1 MKHTLVIL
9 ALSFIFVHSAFGQD
23 FSNDK
28 AYIDKELDESIKAG
42 HYYDASDLMIIFAK
56 ELLKYGDT
64 ASSLEYQ
71 LRNCELVDNNLDY
84 YKENG
89 MTEEEYFSNWFVV
102 ISLEGWLGKRKES
115 EEHFFSVLSRINKE
129 SPKLLPFY
137 AYGLSFV
144 VNRCNDS
151 IYYDFI
157 YLLQNALDIIKEET
171 PSKELLNQYLIITR
185 SYYNFCFNNSFNG
198 VHYVYNRLPE
208 IKKWYYKNRGYID
221 GLNTDEYEDDIL
233 QYNLDYAEQLYHF
246 AGSISAQLNDLDYAN
261 NVYEE
266 EIDIIKP
273 LLKYNNKLSQ
283 KIAACYAHMSENSIN
298 KGDKVS
304 GKIYSDLTRDYL
316 YNYEENF
323 EYCDILSSLAYCYF
337 TIGNPRL
344 AAHYKFI
351 EIVTREKLGWHCSQS
366 FWSLYFLY
374 LNSMNDSKTVLKYQN
389 IALLA
394 PDKDSINSGLLI
406 RIGQAYS
413 DLMFENEQYG
423 DTAKWL
429 FQIADTIIT
438 IRRNN
443 PEKYGYNK
451 LESRSIYNAWAR
463 YYEKV
468 KEFDKAFYYYNK
480 ALNFV
485 EKPSYLDYRS
495 IALIASRLHKTE
507 DIQKYL
513 PLFYYG
519 FEDDILKMLPVLG
532 TLESESFLGHGEID
546 PYHIFE
552 WASWN
557 QSDSVSICVAYDAA
571 LLVKHLTLR
580 SSLFDFD
587 YNDSILLES
596 QIQELNQL
604 RDSLYII
611 NDNDKLMI
619 ALNRYAQLE
628 RKVLLN
634 KRGFDN
640 IIHWKE
646 LKNRLTFNEA
656 CIEFVRYT
664 SNAYPWSDKEPKLHY
679 AALVLSG
686 DKTYPVFVDL
696 FDEDELEEVYTLQPK
711 SYDNED
717 GTILYRKIWKKMDSL
732 IAGKERV
739 FFSPMGLLNLI
750 NIELLSDSTG
760 VTALEK
766 YNLQRMSST
775 RQIIKPQNNV
785 NVQSVISFG
794 GIDYEEIAEAM
805 VDSLNTRG
813 NWNYLK
819 NTLAEVRNIE
829 NTIKSNGGESTTIT
843 GTNATEPAF
852 KNLEGTEANI
862 LHIASHGFYV
872 PMVKWD
878 AIPYYSKSEYTKN
891 IKEELFYS
899 GLVMSGGDKAW
910 TDSVFEANKDDGIL
924 TSYEISKVDLHNVDL
939 VVLSACETGLGE
951 DFYDGIFG
959 LQRAFKKAGVKS
971 ILMSLWNIDDKAT
984 SDYMGFFYNFLALGL
999 SKHESYCRTV
1009 IEMRKKY
1016 QDPYYWASFVLL
1028 D

>member
-9 ALSFIFVHSAFGQD
+9 ALSFIIVHSALGQN

-28 AYIDKELDESIKAG
+28 TYIDKELDERIRVG
-42 HYYDASDLMIIFAK
+42 HFYAASDLMIIFAK

-64 ASSLEYQ
+64 VSSLEYQ

-89 MTEEEYFSNWFVV
+89 MTEEEYFSNWFIV

-115 EEHFFSVLSRINKE
+115 EEHFFYVLSRINKE

-151 IYYDFI
+151 IYYDSI

-185 SYYNFCFNNSFNG
+185 SYYKFCFNNSFDG
-198 VHYVYNRLPE
+198 VHFVYNRLPE
-208 IKKWYYKNRGYID
+208 IQKWYNKNRGYID
-221 GLNTDEYEDDIL
+221 SLNSDEYKDDIL
-233 QYNLDYAEQLYHF
+233 EYNLDYAELLHLF
-246 AGSISAQLNDLDYAN
+246 AGSIGTQLNDLDYAN

-266 EIDIIKP
+266 EIDVIKP

-298 KGDKVS
+298 KGDNVS
-304 GKIYSDLTRDYL
+304 GKIYSDMTRDYL

-323 EYCDILSSLAYCYF
+323 DYCDILSSLSCCYF
-337 TIGNPRL
+337 KIGSPQL

-374 LNSMNDSKTVLKYQN
+374 LNSMDDSKTVLKYQN

-394 PDKDSINSGLLI
+394 PDKDSINSFLLI
-406 RIGQAYS
+406 EIGQAYS

-429 FQIADTIIT
+429 FQLADTIIT

-451 LESRSIYNAWAR
+451 LESRSINNAWAR

-468 KEFDKAFYYYNK
+468 KEFDVALYYYNK
-480 ALNFV
+480 ALDFI
-485 EKPSYLDYRS
+485 ETPSYLDYRS
-495 IALIASRLHKTE
+495 ITLLASRLHKTE
-507 DIQKYL
+507 DIKKYL

-519 FEDDILKMLPVLG
+519 YEDDIIKMLPVLG

-546 PYHIFE
+546 TYHLFE

-571 LLVKHLTLR
+571 LLVKHLILR
-580 SSLFDFD
+580 YTSFDFD

-596 QIQELNQL
+596 QIQKLNQL
-604 RDSLYII
+604 RDSLYTI

-628 RKVLLN
+628 RKVLM
-634 KRGFDN
+634 KKSGFKN
-640 IIHWKE
+640 TIHWKE
-646 LKNRLTFNEA
+646 IKNRLAFNEA

-664 SNAYPWSDKEPKLHY
+664 SNAYSWSDAEPKMHY

-686 DKTYPVFVDL
+686 DKTHPVFVDL
-696 FDEDELEEVYTLQPK
+696 FDEDELEGVYTLQPK

-717 GTILYRKIWKKMDSL
+717 GTILYRKIWGKMEFL
-732 IAGKERV
+732 IAGKERIY
-739 FFSPMGLLNLI
+739 FSPMGLLNII

-766 YNLQRMSST
+766 YNLHRVSST

-794 GIDYEEIAEAM
+794 DIDYEKMAESI

-829 NTIKSNGGESTTIT
+829 NIINSNGGESTTIT
-843 GTNATEPAF
+843 GASATEQAF
-852 KNLEGTEANI
+852 KNLDGTEANI

-872 PMVKWD
+872 PMAKWD
-878 AIPYYSKSEYTKN
+878 SIPYYSKSEYTKK

-899 GLVMSGGDKAW
+899 GLVMSGGDNTW
-910 TDSVFEANKDDGIL
+910 TNSIFESNKDDGIL

-959 LQRAFKKAGVKS
+959 LQRAFKKAGAKS
-971 ILMSLWNIDDKAT
+971 ILMSLWQIDDKAT
-984 SDYMGFFYNFLALGL
+984 SEYMTFFYEKLVNGYSVHDAY
-999 SKHESYCRTV
+999 SSTV
-1009 IEMRKKY
+1009 LMMKEKY
-1016 QDPYYWASFVLL
+1016 QDANYYASFVLL